1 MSRAEGSKVQPVTS
15 LNIEPWYSVGEI
27 AEHLGISKETIYRWL
42 DRKIIPAH
50 RMGKL
55 WRFKPR
61 EVDRWVSEG
70 GASAESA
77 NQLQSR
83 KNTR

>member
-1 MSRAEGSKVQPVTS
+1 MQPVTS

-55 WRFKPR
+55 WRFKAT
-61 EVDRWVSEG
+61 EVDNWITKG
-70 GASAESA
+70 GAEDSPTASKVKSK
-77 NQLQSR
+77 SR
-83 KNTR
+83 KKGN